1 VHLSGHGYLLK
12 KKRLIIT
19 DPLEDATLLGITSA
33 LKAYKLAWLINQ
45 TTPLQLAKVSDLHF
59 EVTGHTAK
67 CTTRFLFETEHCSYR
82 LIKNRTT
89 EDEEKS
95 VSYLIPH
102 LQHIDFFFAVR
113 DFTQTFNADAFCS
126 TLKTTKKIVYMTHLG
141 LEICEDR
148 AHLLFH

>member
-45 TTPLQLAKVSDLHF
+45 TTPLQLAKVADLHF
-59 EVTGHTAK
+59 EVTGHTTK

-82 LIKNRTT
+82 LIKNRAT
-89 EDEEKS
+89 EDEGES

-102 LQHIDFFFAVR
+102 LKHIDFFFAVR
-113 DFTQTFNADAFCS
+113 DFTQTLNADAFCN
-126 TLKTTKKIVYMTHLG
+126 TLKTTKKIVYVAHFG
-141 LEICEDR
+141 LETYENR
-148 AHLLFH
+148 AHLFFH